1 MEWIGM
7 EMGGTFSRIEKRGG
21 LPFLIYICI
30 STLPFHSTVPIGY
43 EDIYM

>member
-21 LPFLIYICI
+21 LPFLIYMY
-30 STLPFHSTVPIGY
+30 LNPFHCTFPIGY